1 MSKIYI
7 HYGSNEFKPELFKP
21 VKNEMMFTK
30 PKGGLWASPI
40 NAKESWKEWCERN
53 DFRLQLLE
61 KSFVFVLKPDT
72 KVLFIDDVKQL
83 ENLPKVENPAIFDNF
98 KLWTCLDFEK
108 LSKEY
113 DAVEITLSEEKSHRG
128 EFWGGLYDKLYGWD
142 CDSICIMNPECIN
155 TNPEITITPIV
166 EQKPEEP
173 GDTYKQHIVKGY
185 KISQNREAL

>member
-1 MSKIYI
+1 MKEKNKIYI
-7 HYGSNEFKPELFKP
+7 HYGSNEFKPELFRP
-21 VKNEMMFTK
+21 VKNKMMFTK

-53 DFRLQLLE
+53 DFHLELLE
-61 KSFVFVLKPDT
+61 KSFIFVLKPDT
-72 KVLFIDDVKQL
+72 RVLYIDDVKQL
-83 ENLPKVENPAIFDNF
+83 ENLPKVENPAIFENF
-98 KLWTCLDFEK
+98 NLWVCLDFEK

-113 DAVEITLSEEKSHRG
+113 DAIEITLSEEKSDRK

-155 TNPEITITPIV
+155 TNPEITVTPIV

-173 GDTYKQHIVKGY
+173 GDTYKQWVVKGY
-185 KISQNREAL
+185 KINPDQ